1 LSPTT
6 SALKLVFRSD
16 RHICAL
22 ALPEVIETL
31 RPLAVKPVASAPAGV
46 RGISII
52 RGEPVVVVDLATLL
66 GAQAGEETR
75 WILMRVGERRIAL
88 AVDDV
93 LGIRE
98 VDPEVWKGL
107 PPLLHGA
114 DAGIVKAIG
123 ARDAELILALRA
135 GSILPEAAWETLKG
149 RQL

>member
-1 LSPTT
+1 MNPPT

-16 RHICAL
+16 RHTCAL
-22 ALPEVIETL
+22 ALPEIIETL
-31 RPLAVKPVASAPAGV
+31 RPLAVKPVAGAPAGV

-52 RGEPVVVVDLATLL
+52 RGEPVVVVELGTLL
-66 GAQAGEETR
+66 GASPGEGAR
-75 WILMRVGERRIAL
+75 WLLMRAGERRVAL

-98 VDPEVWKGL
+98 VDPNVWKDL

-123 ARDAELILALRA
+123 ARDADLILALRA
-135 GSILPEAAWETLKG
+135 GSILPEAAWETLAG
-149 RQL
+149 QQV